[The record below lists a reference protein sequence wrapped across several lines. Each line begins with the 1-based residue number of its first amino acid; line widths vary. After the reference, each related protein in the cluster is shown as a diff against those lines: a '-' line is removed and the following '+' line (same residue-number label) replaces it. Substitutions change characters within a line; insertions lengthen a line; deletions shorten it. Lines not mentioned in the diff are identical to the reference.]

1 MATLNLGRLKPVF
14 RSGWNNSTAYNVDD
28 IVVRNNQ
35 SYISIQAGTNQD
47 PATATA
53 YWTLMAAKGS
63 DGTDVGATL
72 SNKEIAFKTNAGA
85 VDGIPIGN
93 AGEFLKVNSGATG
106 YEFGAVSSDFV
117 KINTGTFSSA
127 STVNIDGATNWG
139 TYSDYK
145 FHHLILNF
153 DVVGN
158 TYSHILIRQLNSGT
172 AQTGG
177 IYSWSLVRAPTH
189 SASVSVNIAEG
200 DSKIQ
205 ISGDYFRG
213 NNNAH
218 HSVKFDIA
226 NLLKTADN
234 KDYMQITGMSA
245 QVNQDGDQ
253 RLHGTSF
260 FGNTH
265 SNNSSNTGRTG
276 IQFST
281 SHGQITGNYITYG
294 VKG

>member
-1 MATLNLGRLKPVF
+1 MAQIDVGKLKPTF
-14 RSGWNNSTAYNVDD
+14 KGAYNNSTAYVLDD
-28 IVVRNNQ
+28 IVYYNGS
-35 SYISIQAGTNQD
+35 SYVAKSSTTGNIPTNGTYWEVVASGSGGIWDSSLSI
-47 PATATA
+47 
-53 YWTLMAAKGS
+53 GS
-63 DGTDVGATL
+63 TGQVVKVSSGGAL
-72 SNKEIAFKTNAGA
+72 
-85 VDGIPIGN
+85 
-93 AGEFLKVNSGATG
+93 
-106 YEFGAVSSDFV
+106 EFGTLSSDFV

-145 FHHLILNF
+145 FHHVILNF
-153 DVVGN
+153 DVIGN
-158 TYSHILIRQLNSGT
+158 SYSHIKIRQLNSGS

-177 IYSWSLVRAPTH
+177 IYSWSLVRAPSH
-189 SASVSVNIAEG
+189 SATANVNVAEG
-200 DSKIQ
+200 DDKIQ

-213 NNNAH
+213 DNNAH

-226 NLLKTADN
+226 NLLKVGDN
-234 KDYMQITGMSA
+234 HDYMQITGQSA

-253 RLHGTSF
+253 RLHGTTF

-281 SHGQITGNYITYG
+281 SHGTITGNYITYG